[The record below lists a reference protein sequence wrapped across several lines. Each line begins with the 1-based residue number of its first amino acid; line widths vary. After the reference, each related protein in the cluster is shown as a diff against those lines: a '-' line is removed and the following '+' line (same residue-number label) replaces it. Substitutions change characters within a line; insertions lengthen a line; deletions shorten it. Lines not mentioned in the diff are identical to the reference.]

1 MIEYIKYN
9 TLEVLCYVFV
19 VLLLIA
25 IFMYFKDENKRRVL
39 GFYFDYVFY
48 KIGFKKR
55 ISRSSLSLVRSKD
68 CSESLV
74 ELVKHPKIFI
84 NNDTVEQPVLLRKKV
99 ASKVYKIADTLP
111 EDVCI
116 KIYSAFRSRAILYE
130 VWKNEEERV
139 MRENPGM
146 YRAELLNIVKNNV
159 PNPNASMGGHD
170 TGGAIDLALCDI
182 DGNDFDFG
190 TQYHASHKNYDLTK
204 EQQSNRKMLKKIM
217 KSQDFINNPDQWW
230 HFSYGDKAWAAY
242 KGKRKTAFYASA
254 EKEFEN
260 IGFVRVIRT
269 EMKTVNNK

>member
-9 TLEVLCYVFV
+9 FLELLKWVIVISFV
-19 VLLLIA
+19 VALFTYLR
-25 IFMYFKDENKRRVL
+25 KKNNRRII
-39 GFYFDYVFY
+39 GFYFNYLFY
-48 KIGFKKR
+48 KFGLKKR
-55 ISRSSLSLVRSKD
+55 ISGVYVSLVRVKD
-68 CSESLV
+68 CNEPLFQF
-74 ELVKHPKIFI
+74 VKHPKIFV
-84 NNDTVEQPVLLRKKV
+84 NEDTVETPVLLRKKV
-99 ASKVYKIADTLP
+99 LKKLYKIADNLP
-111 EDVCI
+111 EGVYI
-116 KIYSAFRSRAILYE
+116 KVYRAFRSRVALYE
-130 VWKNEEERV
+130 AWKNEEERV
-139 MRENPGM
+139 MKENPKM
-146 YRAELLNIVKNNV
+146 YRAELINVVNNNIS
-159 PNPNASMGGHD
+159 NPNINMGGHD